1 MSQFGWSI
9 RLPPCLPLCLFMFPF
24 VGWCVRLPNA
34 LSPLSPACLPSC
46 LPSRLPACLPS
57 CFPFLDGLSAF
68 PLVSHC
74 VSFCFVLL
82 DGVSAFPMPCLPC
95 LQLVSHLV
103 YPLVSQL
110 VFLLVFLFWMV
121 YPPSPLSP
129 IVSLFASFCWMVCP
143 PSQCLVSLVSSLSPI
158 LSTLS
163 SPSLSSILFSFVGW
177 RVLLPKAL
185 SPLFPSLS
193 SSLCLFLFPFVA
205 SGLILNFSWCFG
217 NIECTLLAWS
227 RSLGSCGLGGWEW
240 CHLSLSSSDV
250 FITSNLTL
258 LCCLIRVFGS
268 KYSCTSHRMFPSS
281 FFGI

>member
-9 RLPPCLPLCLFMFPF
+9 RLPPCLPLCLYVSFCWMVCPPSQCLVSLVSSLSPILSTLSSPSLSSFLFSFFGWSIRLPPCLPLCLFLLRF

-74 VSFCFVLL
+74 VSFCFFLL

-110 VFLLVFLFWMV
+110 VFNLVFL
-121 YPPSPLSP
+121 
-129 IVSLFASFCWMVCP
+129 CWMACP
-143 PSQCLVSLVSSLSPI
+143 SSQGLVSLVSQLVVQLVSL
-158 LSTLS
+158 
-163 SPSLSSILFSFVGW
+163 FV
-177 RVLLPKAL
+177 
-185 SPLFPSLS
+185 
-193 SSLCLFLFPFVA
+193 SLC
-205 SGLILNFSWCFG
+205 G
-217 NIECTLLAWS
+217 EWS
-227 RSLGSCGLGGWEW
+227 HFE
-240 CHLSLSSSDV
+240 
-250 FITSNLTL
+250 F
-258 LCCLIRVFGS
+258 
-268 KYSCTSHRMFPSS
+268 
-281 FFGI
+281 